1 MPPRRHRI
9 CFKPKVAMK
18 NMLNDHRR
26 YMRLLFG
33 RFDVP
38 YYDSPAFEPP
48 QLGLVVNARR
58 PGKRGNDHVECQ

>member
-1 MPPRRHRI
+1 
-9 CFKPKVAMK
+9 MK

-48 QLGLVVNARR
+48 QLGLAVNARR